1 LAPGA
6 EAVAGG
12 ADDGA
17 LMDLAQI
24 VRDYGYIAILIG
36 TFLEGET
43 IVLIAGFLAF
53 TGHLDLPL
61 VILAA
66 FVGSC
71 SGDQLYF
78 FIGRFQGRKLLKR
91 FPAWQERTER
101 VFYHVHRHQNLLILS
116 FRFFYGL
123 RNVTPFAV
131 GMSEVTTPRFV
142 SLNIIGAAVWATT
155 FGFVGYSFGHAFE
168 QLLGTVKKYEMTALG
183 LLVVL
188 GLTIW
193 LSARLRNHYRK
204 KHFVEEH
211 AGSPAPAAET
221 EAVPAAVTLA
231 TPPETGKQP
240 VS

>member
-1 LAPGA
+1 
-6 EAVAGG
+6 
-12 ADDGA
+12 
-17 LMDLAQI
+17 MDLAQI
-24 VRDYGYIAILIG
+24 VSDYGYLAILIG

-53 TGHLDLPL
+53 SGHLDLPL
-61 VILAA
+61 VILSA
-66 FVGSC
+66 FAGSC

-78 FIGRFQGRKLLKR
+78 FIGRFQGRRLLKK

-101 VFYHVHRHQNLLILS
+101 VFYHVHKHQNLLILS

-131 GMSEVTTPRFV
+131 GMSEVATPRFV
-142 SLNIIGAAVWATT
+142 LLNLIGAAVWATV
-155 FGFVGYSFGHAFE
+155 FSVVGYSVGHAFE
-168 QLLGTVKKYEMTALG
+168 QAIGKVRQYELTALG

-188 GLTIW
+188 GLSIW

-204 KHFVEEH
+204 KRFEREH
-211 AGSPAPAAET
+211 GKPADAPAAL
-221 EAVPAAVTLA
+221 AGGAADAAADPARQN
-231 TPPETGKQP
+231 QP

>member
-1 LAPGA
+1 
-6 EAVAGG
+6 
-12 ADDGA
+12 
-17 LMDLAQI
+17 MDLAQI

-53 TGHLDLPL
+53 TGHLELPL

-204 KHFVEEH
+204 KRFEQAHLTEGAIEVPGNE
-211 AGSPAPAAET
+211 AEGQ
-221 EAVPAAVTLA
+221 AVPAGAA
-231 TPPETGKQP
+231 QAAPEPGKAAAP
-240 VS
+240 

>member
-1 LAPGA
+1 MAPGS

-53 TGHLDLPL
+53 TGHLDLSL

-78 FIGRFQGRKLLKR
+78 FIGRFQGRKLLKK
-91 FPAWQERTER
+91 FPSWKERTDR

-142 SLNIIGAAVWATT
+142 ALNIIGAAVWATT
-155 FGFVGYSFGHAFE
+155 FGFVGYTFGHAFE
-168 QLLGTVKKYEMTALG
+168 RLLGTVKKYELTALG

-204 KHFVEEH
+204 KHFLAEH
-211 AGSPAPAAET
+211 PEAVAAATGADATADAAALGAEPAA
-221 EAVPAAVTLA
+221 
-231 TPPETGKQP
+231 GKHTA
-240 VS
+240 S

>member
-1 LAPGA
+1 
-6 EAVAGG
+6 
-12 ADDGA
+12 
-17 LMDLAQI
+17 MDLAQI
-24 VRDYGYIAILIG
+24 VRDYGYIAVLIG

-53 TGHLDLPL
+53 TGHLELPL

-168 QLLGTVKKYEMTALG
+168 RLLGTVKKYELTALA

-204 KHFVEEH
+204 KHYVEEH
-211 AGSPAPAAET
+211 THSTGTAIEADAATEPAALDAAPA
-221 EAVPAAVTLA
+221 
-231 TPPETGKQP
+231 TGKP
-240 VS
+240 TAS

>member
-1 LAPGA
+1 
-6 EAVAGG
+6 
-12 ADDGA
+12 
-17 LMDLAQI
+17 MIDLPAI
-24 VRDYGYIAILIG
+24 VREYGYLAILIG

-53 TGHLDLPL
+53 SGHLELPL

-66 FVGSC
+66 FAGST

-78 FIGRFQGRKLLKR
+78 FIGRFWGRKLLVR
-91 FPAWQERTER
+91 FPAWRERTER

-142 SLNIIGAAVWATT
+142 ILNLIGAAVWATT
-155 FGFVGYSFGHAFE
+155 FGYAGYSFGHAFE
-168 QLLGTVKKYEMTALG
+168 FLMGKIKQYELTALG
-183 LLVVL
+183 LLVVV
-188 GLTIW
+188 GLSIW

-204 KHFVEEH
+204 QRFEREH
-211 AGSPAPAAET
+211 RGDPAAADPAGEPGGPVVPAAAAPAA
-221 EAVPAAVTLA
+221 PASERS
-231 TPPETGKQP
+231 P
-240 VS
+240 

>member
-1 LAPGA
+1 
-6 EAVAGG
+6 
-12 ADDGA
+12 
-17 LMDLAQI
+17 MDLAQI

-53 TGHLDLPL
+53 TGHLELPL

-78 FIGRFQGRKLLKR
+78 FIGRFQGRRLLQR

-131 GMSEVTTPRFV
+131 GMSEVKTARFV

-155 FGFVGYSFGHAFE
+155 FGLLGYTFGHAFE
-168 QLLGTVKKYEMTALG
+168 QVLGAVKKYELTALG

-204 KHFVEEH
+204 KHFEEEH
-211 AGSPAPAAET
+211 PASAAPAEPEPT
-221 EAVPAAVTLA
+221 PEATVLAA
-231 TPPETGKQP
+231 PPTT
-240 VS
+240 

>member
-1 LAPGA
+1 
-6 EAVAGG
+6 
-12 ADDGA
+12 
-17 LMDLAQI
+17 MDLAQI

-53 TGHLDLPL
+53 SGHLELSL

-78 FIGRFQGRKLLKR
+78 FIGRFQGRRLLER
-91 FPAWQERTER
+91 FPAWQERADR
-101 VFYHVHRHQNLLILS
+101 AFYHVHRHQNLLILS

-131 GMSEVTTPRFV
+131 GMSAVKTWRFV
-142 SLNIIGAAVWATT
+142 TLNIVGAAVWATT
-155 FGFVGYSFGHAFE
+155 FSFIGYTFGHAFE
-168 QLLGTVKKYEMTALG
+168 QMLGAVKKYELTALG

-188 GLTIW
+188 GLSIW

-204 KHFVEEH
+204 KRFDAEH
-211 AGSPAPAAET
+211 LSQPPPAPPT
-221 EAVPAAVTLA
+221 AAVVAPAVTGLEA
-231 TPPETGKQP
+231 EPVAGKQP

>member
-1 LAPGA
+1 
-6 EAVAGG
+6 
-12 ADDGA
+12 
-17 LMDLAQI
+17 MDLAQI

-53 TGHLDLPL
+53 TGHLELSL

-78 FIGRFQGRKLLKR
+78 FIGRFQGRRLLQR

-131 GMSEVTTPRFV
+131 GMSEVKTARFV

-155 FGFVGYSFGHAFE
+155 FGLLGYSFGHAFE
-168 QLLGTVKKYEMTALG
+168 QVLGAVKKYELTALG

-193 LSARLRNHYRK
+193 LSARLRNHYRT
-204 KHFVEEH
+204 KHFEEEH
-211 AGSPAPAAET
+211 PASPAAAEPAAT
-221 EAVPAAVTLA
+221 PEARALAA
-231 TPPETGKQP
+231 PPTTGGP
-240 VS
+240 SAS

>member
-1 LAPGA
+1 
-6 EAVAGG
+6 
-12 ADDGA
+12 
-17 LMDLAQI
+17 MDLAQI
-24 VRDYGYIAILIG
+24 VRDYGYVAILIG

-53 TGHLDLPL
+53 TGHLELPL

-78 FIGRFQGRKLLKR
+78 FVGRFQGRKLLRK
-91 FPAWQERTER
+91 FPSWQERTER
-101 VFYHVHRHQNLLILS
+101 VFHHVHRHQNLLILS

-131 GMSEVTTPRFV
+131 GMSEVTTLRFV
-142 SLNIIGAAVWATT
+142 TLNVIGAAVWATV
-155 FGFVGYSFGHAFE
+155 FGLVGYSFGHAFE
-168 QLLGTVKKYEMTALG
+168 QVLGTVKKYELTALG

-193 LSARLRNHYRK
+193 LSARLRNHFRT
-204 KHFVEEH
+204 KHFAKEH
-211 AGSPAPAAET
+211 PAALTTAAEET
-221 EAVPAAVTLA
+221 VAPEPSALAAEPA
-231 TPPETGKQP
+231 TGKQTA
-240 VS
+240 S